1 MNEEISVMASNP
13 LAQLSKLGQSPW
25 YDQMT
30 RSLVSQGTLKQMIEE
45 DGLRG
50 LTSNPT
56 IFEKA
61 ISGSKDYEEALR
73 GLVGKGAE
81 LAEIYDAL
89 VVGDIA
95 SAADVFLP
103 VHESTNGHD
112 GFVSIEVSPLLAQDT
127 AATVKEAK
135 RLHAKL
141 GRPNVMIKVP
151 ATPEGLPAFEELISE
166 GISVNVT
173 LIFSVDVY
181 AQVIDAY
188 LNGLEKR
195 LAKGGAVNR
204 VASVASFFVSR
215 IDTAVDK
222 KLDEIA
228 KAGRPEAAELAGKAA
243 IANAKLAYEKFQ
255 QRFSGARW
263 EKLAAAGAQ
272 VQRPLW
278 ASTGTKNPK
287 YSDVLYIETLIGAH
301 TVNTMPPAT
310 YEAFRDHGKAVVTI
324 TDDLQGAHKVFD
336 QLKEFGIDLTAVT
349 MELTVAGVKSF
360 SESYNNLIAVIE
372 RRRHEVAHV

>member
-1 MNEEISVMASNP
+1 MASNP
-13 LAQLSKLGQSPW
+13 LVQLSKLGQSPW

-30 RSLVSQGTLKQMIEE
+30 RSLVTEGTLKNMIEE

-61 ISGSKDYEEALR
+61 ISGSKDYEDALR
-73 GLVGKGAE
+73 ELVGKSVD
-81 LAEIYDAL
+81 EIYDAL

-95 SAADVFLP
+95 SAADVFRP
-103 VHESTNGHD
+103 VYEAQDGKD

-127 AATVKEAK
+127 AGTVKEAR

-141 GRPNVMIKVP
+141 ARPNVMIKVP

-166 GISVNVT
+166 GVSVNVT
-173 LIFSVDVY
+173 LIFSVEVY
-181 AQVIDAY
+181 SQVVEAY
-188 LNGLEKR
+188 LKGLEKR
-195 LAKGGAVNR
+195 IAKGGAVNR

-222 KLDEIA
+222 KLEEIA

-255 QRFSGARW
+255 QLFSGPRW

-272 VQRPLW
+272 FQRPLW
-278 ASTGTKNPK
+278 ASTGTKNPQ
-287 YSDVLYIETLIGAH
+287 YSDVLYIDSLIGPH

-310 YEAFRDHGKAVVTI
+310 YNAFGEHGKPAVTI
-324 TDDLQGAHKVFD
+324 TDDMQGAHEVFD
-336 QLKEFGIDLTAVT
+336 KLKALGIDITAVT
-349 MELTVAGVKSF
+349 TELTVAGVASF

>member
-1 MNEEISVMASNP
+1 MASNP

-30 RSLVSQGTLKQMIEE
+30 HSLVSQGTLKKMIEE

-61 ISGSKDYEEALR
+61 ISGSRDYEDALR
-73 GLVGKGAE
+73 ALVGKGAG
-81 LAEIYDAL
+81 LDEIYDAL

-95 SAADVFLP
+95 SAADVFRP
-103 VHESTNGHD
+103 VYESTKGED

-127 AATVKEAK
+127 AGTVKEAK

-141 GRPNVMIKVP
+141 ARPNVMIKVP

-173 LIFSVDVY
+173 LIFSVEVY
-181 AQVIDAY
+181 AQVVEAY
-188 LNGLEKR
+188 LKGLEKR
-195 LAKGGAVNR
+195 VAKGGAVNR

-222 KLDEIA
+222 KLEEIA
-228 KAGRPEAAELAGKAA
+228 KTGHPEAAALMGKAA

-255 QRFSGARW
+255 QLFSGARW
-263 EKLAAAGAQ
+263 QKLAEAGAR

-287 YSDVLYIETLIGAH
+287 YSDVLYIDTLIGAH
-301 TVNTMPPAT
+301 TVNTMPPVT
-310 YEAFRDHGKAVVTI
+310 YDAFRDHGKAVVTI
-324 TDDLQGAHKVFD
+324 TDNLKDAHVLLGK
-336 QLKEFGIDLTAVT
+336 LKEIGIDMTTVT
-349 MELTVAGVKSF
+349 DELTVAGVKSF
-360 SESYNNLIAVIE
+360 SDSYNNLRAVID

>member
-1 MNEEISVMASNP
+1 MTSNP
-13 LAQLSKLGQSPW
+13 LAQLSQLGQSPW

-30 RSLVSQGTLKQMIEE
+30 RSLISQGTLKRMIDE

-61 ISGSKDYEEALR
+61 ISGSKDYEDALR
-73 GLVGKGAE
+73 AMVSKGAE
-81 LAEIYDAL
+81 LPEIYDGL

-95 SAADVFLP
+95 SAADVFRP
-103 VHESTNGHD
+103 VYESTKGTD
-112 GFVSIEVSPLLAQDT
+112 GFVSIEVSPLLALNTD
-127 AATVKEAK
+127 ATVQEAK

-141 GRPNVMIKVP
+141 ARPNVLIKVP
-151 ATPEGLPAFEELISE
+151 ATAQGLPAIEELISE

-173 LIFSVDVY
+173 LIFSVQVY
-181 AQVIDAY
+181 AKVVEAY
-188 LNGLEKR
+188 LKGLEKR
-195 LAKGGAVNR
+195 IAKGAAVDR

-215 IDTAVDK
+215 IDSAVDK
-222 KLDEIA
+222 KLEEIA

-255 QRFSGARW
+255 QLFSGPRW
-263 EKLAAAGAQ
+263 EKLAAAGAH

-287 YSDVLYIETLIGAH
+287 YSDVLYIDTLIGPN

-310 YEAFRDHGKAVVTI
+310 YDAFRDHGKAVVTI
-324 TDDLQGAHKVFD
+324 THDLEGARQIFD
-336 QLKEFGIDLTAVT
+336 KLREFGIDLTAVT
-349 MELTVAGVKSF
+349 EELTVAGVKSF
-360 SESYNNLIAVIE
+360 ADSYNNLIAVIE

>member
-1 MNEEISVMASNP
+1 MASNP

-30 RSLVSQGTLKQMIEE
+30 RSLVLKGTLKQMIEE

-61 ISGSKDYEEALR
+61 ISGSKDYEDALR
-73 GLVGKGAE
+73 ELVGKGAE
-81 LAEIYDAL
+81 IDEIYDAL
-89 VVGDIA
+89 VVEDIA

-103 VHESTNGHD
+103 VYEATNGQD
-112 GFVSIEVSPLLAQDT
+112 GFVSIEVSPLMAQDT

-135 RLHAKL
+135 RLHGKL
-141 GRPNVMIKVP
+141 ARPNVMIKVP

-181 AQVIDAY
+181 AQVVEAY
-188 LNGLEKR
+188 LKGLEKR
-195 LAKGGAVNR
+195 MAKGSAINR

-222 KLDEIA
+222 KLEEIA
-228 KAGRPEAAELAGKAA
+228 KAGRPEAAELEGKAA

-255 QRFSGARW
+255 HLFSGPRW
-263 EKLAAAGAQ
+263 QKLADAGAQ

-310 YEAFRDHGKAVVTI
+310 YDAFRDHGKVAITI
-324 TDDLQGAHKVFD
+324 TDDLQGAHQVFD
-336 QLKEFGIDLTAVT
+336 KLKEFGIDLTAVT
-349 MELTVAGVKSF
+349 GELTVAGVKSF

>member
-1 MNEEISVMASNP
+1 MGSNP

-30 RSLVSQGTLKQMIEE
+30 RSLVSKGTLKKMIEE

-61 ISGSKDYEEALR
+61 ISGSKDYEEALKS
-73 GLVGKGAE
+73 LVGKGAGMD
-81 LAEIYDAL
+81 EIYDAL
-89 VVGDIA
+89 VVEDIA

-103 VHESTNGHD
+103 VYESAKGKD
-112 GFVSIEVSPLLAQDT
+112 GFVSIEVSPLLAHDT
-127 AATVKEAK
+127 AGTVKEAK

-141 GRPNVMIKVP
+141 ARPNVMIKVP
-151 ATPEGLPAFEELISE
+151 ATPEGLPAIVELISE

-173 LIFSVDVY
+173 LIFSVEVY
-181 AQVIDAY
+181 AQVVDAY
-188 LNGLEKR
+188 LQGLEKR
-195 LAKGGAVNR
+195 LAKGGAVER

-215 IDTAVDK
+215 IDSAVDK
-222 KLDEIA
+222 KLEEIA
-228 KAGRPEAAELAGKAA
+228 KAGRPEAAKLTGKAA

-255 QRFSGARW
+255 QLFSGARW
-263 EKLAAAGAQ
+263 EKLASAGAQ

-287 YSDVLYIETLIGAH
+287 YSDVLYIDTLIGPD
-301 TVNTMPPAT
+301 TVNTMPPST
-310 YEAFRDHGKAVVTI
+310 YDAFRDHGKAVVTI
-324 TDDLQGAHKVFD
+324 TDDLKGAHEVFD
-336 QLKEFGIDLTAVT
+336 SLKAIGIDLTAVT
-349 MELTVAGVKSF
+349 LELTAAGVKSF
-360 SESYNNLIAVIE
+360 SDSYNDLIAVIE

>member
-1 MNEEISVMASNP
+1 MASNP

-30 RSLVSQGTLKQMIEE
+30 RSLVSQGTLMKMIEE

-61 ISGSKDYEEALR
+61 ISGSKDYEDALR
-73 GLVGKGAE
+73 KLVGDGAG

-89 VVGDIA
+89 VVEDIA

-103 VHESTNGHD
+103 VYQRTDGED
-112 GFVSIEVSPLLAQDT
+112 GFVSIEVSPLLAEDT
-127 AATVKEAK
+127 AGTVKEAM

-141 GRPNVMIKVP
+141 ARPNVLIKVP
-151 ATPEGLPAFEELISE
+151 ATPEGLPAIEELISE

-173 LIFSVDVY
+173 LIFSVEVY
-181 AQVIDAY
+181 AQVAEAY
-188 LNGLEKR
+188 LKGLEKR
-195 LAKGGAVNR
+195 KAKGAAIDR

-222 KLDEIA
+222 KLEEIA
-228 KAGRPEAAELAGKAA
+228 KAGRPEAAELEGKAA

-255 QRFSGARW
+255 QLFSGARW
-263 EKLAAAGAQ
+263 EKLDAAGAH

-287 YSDVLYIETLIGAH
+287 YSEVLYIDTLIGPH
-301 TVNTMPPAT
+301 TVNTMPPQT
-310 YEAFRDHGKAVVTI
+310 FDAFRDHGKAVVTI
-324 TDDLQGAHKVFD
+324 TDDLKGAHQIFD
-336 QLKEFGIDLTAVT
+336 KLKEVGIDLTAVT
-349 MELTVAGVKSF
+349 QALTLAGVQSF

>member
-1 MNEEISVMASNP
+1 MASNP
-13 LAQLSKLGQSPW
+13 LAQLSKVGQSPW

-30 RSLVSQGTLKQMIEE
+30 RSLITEGTLKKMIEE

-61 ISGSKDYEEALR
+61 ISGSKDYEDALHA
-73 GLVGKGAE
+73 LVDKGAGV
-81 LAEIYDAL
+81 AEIYDAL

-103 VHESTNGHD
+103 VHESTNGED

-135 RLHAKL
+135 RLHDKL
-141 GRPNVMIKVP
+141 ARPNVMIKVP
-151 ATPEGLPAFEELISE
+151 GTAEGLPAFEELISE
-166 GISVNVT
+166 GVSVNVT

-181 AQVIDAY
+181 AQVVEAY
-188 LNGLEKR
+188 MKGLERR

-204 VASVASFFVSR
+204 IASVASFFVSR

-222 KLDEIA
+222 KLEELV
-228 KAGRPEAAELAGKAA
+228 KAGHPEAAELEGTIA
-243 IANAKLAYEKFQ
+243 IANAKLAYERFQ
-255 QRFSGARW
+255 KLFSGPRW

-272 VQRPLW
+272 KQRPLW

-287 YSDVLYIETLIGAH
+287 YSDVLYIDSLIGPH

-310 YEAFRDHGKAVVTI
+310 YEAFRDHGKPAVTI
-324 TDDLQGAHKVFD
+324 TNDLQGAH
-336 QLKEFGIDLTAVT
+336 QLFAKLNELGIDITAVT
-349 MELTVAGVKSF
+349 RELTVAGVKSF

>member
-1 MNEEISVMASNP
+1 MPSNP

-30 RSLVSQGTLKQMIEE
+30 RSLVTQGTLKKMIDE

-73 GLVGKGAE
+73 ELSVRGAGVD
-81 LAEIYDAL
+81 EIYDAL

-95 SAADVFLP
+95 SAADVFRP
-103 VHESTNGHD
+103 VHESTKGKD
-112 GFVSIEVSPLLAQDT
+112 GFVSIEVSPLLAHDT
-127 AATVKEAK
+127 VGTIAEAK
-135 RLHAKL
+135 RLHGKL
-141 GRPNVMIKVP
+141 GRANVMIKVP
-151 ATPEGLPAFEELISE
+151 ATPEGLPAVEELIAE

-173 LIFSVDVY
+173 LIFSVEVY
-181 AQVIDAY
+181 AQVVEAY
-188 LNGLEKR
+188 LKGLER
-195 LAKGGAVNR
+195 RHAKGGALDR

-228 KAGRPEAAELAGKAA
+228 KAGHPEAADLLGKAA

-255 QRFSGARW
+255 QLFSGARW
-263 EKLAAAGAQ
+263 EKLAEVGAN

-287 YSDVLYIETLIGAH
+287 YSDVLYIDTLIGDH
-301 TVNTMPPAT
+301 TVNTMPPVT
-310 YEAFRDHGKAVVTI
+310 YDAFRDHGKAVVTI
-324 TDDLQGAHKVFD
+324 TDDLKGAHEIFD
-336 QLKEFGIDLTAVT
+336 KLKALGVDLTAVT
-349 MELTVAGVKSF
+349 LELTAAGVKSF
-360 SESYNNLIAVIE
+360 ADSYNDLIAVIE

>member
-1 MNEEISVMASNP
+1 MASNP

-30 RSLVSQGTLKQMIEE
+30 RSLVTEGTLKQMIEE

-61 ISGSKDYEEALR
+61 ISGSKDYEDALKT
-73 GLVGKGAE
+73 LVGRGAE
-81 LAEIYDAL
+81 LNEIYDGL
-89 VVGDIA
+89 VVEDIA
-95 SAADVFLP
+95 SAADVFRP
-103 VHESTNGHD
+103 VYESTNGTD
-112 GFVSIEVSPLLAQDT
+112 GFVSIEVSPLLSNNT

-135 RLHAKL
+135 RLHGKL
-141 GRPNVMIKVP
+141 ARPNVMIKVP
-151 ATPEGLPAFEELISE
+151 ATPEGLPAIEELISE

-181 AQVIDAY
+181 VKVVEAY
-188 LNGLEKR
+188 LKGLEKR
-195 LAKGGAVNR
+195 VTKGGAVDR

-215 IDTAVDK
+215 IDSAVDK
-222 KLDEIA
+222 KLEEIV

-255 QRFSGARW
+255 QLFSGPRW
-263 EKLAAAGAQ
+263 EKLAKAGAH

-287 YSDVLYIETLIGAH
+287 YSDVLYIDTLIGPN
-301 TVNTMPPAT
+301 TVNTMPPST
-310 YEAFRDHGKAVVTI
+310 YDAFRDHGKAVVTI
-324 TDDLQGAHKVFD
+324 TDNMQGAHQVFD
-336 QLKEFGIDLTAVT
+336 KLKEVGIDLKAVT
-349 MELTVAGVKSF
+349 EELTVAGVKSF
-360 SESYNNLIAVIE
+360 SDSYNTLIAVIE